1 VAGHIADVKG
11 LPPPP
16 DSWAAQADADLAILT
31 LRLEPGAQWT
41 LPAATGTG
49 TRRLLYFF
57 KGTRLSLARQ
67 WVEPGQVI
75 EVLAGAALEMV
86 NGGTEAEL
94 LMLQGRPIG
103 EPVAQYGPF
112 VMNTQAEIQQTL
124 ADYRRTEFGGWPWS
138 APDPVHPRD
147 SGRFARHAD
156 GRVEK
161 PD

>member
-1 VAGHIADVKG
+1 M
-11 LPPPP
+11 
-16 DSWAAQADADLAILT
+16 
-31 LRLEPGAQWT
+31 EPGARWT
-41 LPAATGTG
+41 LPAATGNG

-57 KGTRLSLARQ
+57 KGTRLSLAGQ

-75 EVLAGAALEMV
+75 EVLASAALELF
-86 NGGTEAEL
+86 NGDAETEL

-112 VMNTQAEIQQTL
+112 VMNTQAEIEQAF
-124 ADYRRTEFGGWPWS
+124 ADYRRTAFGGWPWS

-156 GRVEK
+156 GRTEK
-161 PD
+161 PR